1 MIKIEYSSAVEQAIK
16 NDEPIVALESTII
29 THGMP
34 WPENLKTAKSVESVV
49 REYGATPATIAVIKG
64 VINVGLEDEL
74 LSELS
79 ESRNVRKLS
88 RADLAH
94 CLVKK
99 ETGATTVAATMIIA
113 KLAGIKI
120 FCHRWNWRCSQIC

>member
-64 VINVGLEDEL
+64 VINIGL
-74 LSELS
+74 
-79 ESRNVRKLS
+79 
-88 RADLAH
+88 
-94 CLVKK
+94 
-99 ETGATTVAATMIIA
+99 
-113 KLAGIKI
+113 
-120 FCHRWNWRCSQIC
+120 